1 MSTDET
7 ERNRTESLDDI
18 LTVKVKAGF
27 VLVDTL
33 KLMYSVKK
41 VCQLFSVCAAMH
53 FSENEINVRPI
64 LLLLFYFLS
73 SVKHKKEIF

>member
-1 MSTDET
+1 M
-7 ERNRTESLDDI
+7 
-18 LTVKVKAGF
+18 KVKAGL

-33 KLMYSVKK
+33 KFISQCEKSLS

-53 FSENEINVRPI
+53 FSENETNVRPI